1 MAYVFFFSFLLSFL
15 TWALTG
21 QHRKGSEHPCFL
33 IPLCDFQ
40 PNTNIEPLLFS
51 EVSEIPTLFLNVNA
65 VLDEIYSPLKISIW
79 LNFNYK
85 KLVDVM
91 IDVAN
96 FSLPSCGFELSSNI
110 ILVLE
115 THQSTNHKYCI
126 PLTNR
131 VSLRYWNE
139 FS

>member
-1 MAYVFFFSFLLSFL
+1 MCFFLVFFWVFLHGHWQGS
-15 TWALTG
+15 TG
-21 QHRKGSEHPCFL
+21 REGEHPYFL
-33 IPLCDFQ
+33 IPLYDFQ

-51 EVSEIPTLFLNVNA
+51 EVSKIPTLFLNVNA

-115 THQSTNHKYCI
+115 THQSTNHMYCI